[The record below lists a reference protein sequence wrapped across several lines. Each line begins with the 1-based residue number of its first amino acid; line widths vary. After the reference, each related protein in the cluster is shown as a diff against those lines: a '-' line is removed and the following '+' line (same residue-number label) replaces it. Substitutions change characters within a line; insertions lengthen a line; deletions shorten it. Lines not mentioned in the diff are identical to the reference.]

1 MVESALWEKLFN
13 IGKGAVLLK
22 KTVEQ
27 IDIGK
32 GWLISEEMIYK
43 GCQIGMLLNVPEDT
57 RHMFTKQK
65 KDDGETK

>member
-1 MVESALWEKLFN
+1 M
-13 IGKGAVLLK
+13 LLK